1 MLKQYAYKDYTF
13 QIEPPAE
20 SDDSTHIRLVHPGR
34 DLTGFVQMNSEGR
47 YGYGVHEAG
56 KLLNPVFVPS
66 TEQGPKY
73 AVDAVCDLLIGD
85 SEKAN
90 REEEA
95 ERLKRDNAA
104 IHRQLLS
111 DFLNSLPDAPIA

>member
-13 QIEPPAE
+13 QIEPSDE
-20 SDDSTHIRLVHPGR
+20 SDDSTHIRLMHPGR
-34 DLTGFVQMNSEGR
+34 DLTGFVRMDSEGR
-47 YGYGVHEAG
+47 YGYGVHGEG
-56 KLLNPVFVPS
+56 RRLNPVIALS
-66 TEQGPKY
+66 REQGPKY